1 MSIILIF
8 KEVVALL
15 LVLLDLNQTSS
26 SCQLAIV
33 VVLLAMQ
40 SNLWMKHETINMLL
54 VLSPYWPFP
63 TPFPTSPSQFG
74 LATAEN
80 HKMQKGRHTL

>member
-1 MSIILIF
+1 MNIILIF

-40 SNLWMKHETINMLL
+40 SNLWMKT
-54 VLSPYWPFP
+54 
-63 TPFPTSPSQFG
+63 
-74 LATAEN
+74 
-80 HKMQKGRHTL
+80 